1 MELFEDIPI
10 FEDQEGDILQ
20 LLGEDEA
27 PTDIYYSL
35 MDKLDAVIE
44 NQSDVSSKLD
54 TVIEG
59 QAAISNAL
67 YSILG
72 LSILGIGFKI
82 LWTVIAK
89 WLFGGI

>member
-1 MELFEDIPI
+1 MSEDEINGITELFSDDQDMSEFQTKF
-10 FEDQEGDILQ
+10 FE
-20 LLGEDEA
+20 
-27 PTDIYYSL
+27 
-35 MDKLDAVIE
+35 KLDTVIQ
-44 NQSDVSSKLD
+44 NQSDISDKLD

-59 QAAISNAL
+59 QAAISKAL

-72 LSILGIGFKI
+72 LAILGIAIKL